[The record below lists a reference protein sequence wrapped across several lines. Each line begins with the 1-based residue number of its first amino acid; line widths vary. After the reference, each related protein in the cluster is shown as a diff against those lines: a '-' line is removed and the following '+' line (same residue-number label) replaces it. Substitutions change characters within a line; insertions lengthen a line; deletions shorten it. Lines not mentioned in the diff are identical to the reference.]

1 MEQTSVTHCWLLF
14 PLAATAL
21 PASQMKRAT
30 QLLRRQ
36 GWKSFCWLVVPA
48 IYLGLF
54 GEFSIGDGT
63 ILPPSLIVVGACM
76 LLFVVFAA
84 IHFRRLGHFSLL
96 FPSAWYLFATCL
108 SGWHSAS
115 HLHWIRGVMEVA
127 LAFCFLL
134 FPYFFLRNRRQLE
147 LCLRVL
153 VLLAVATVLFAVLQ
167 AVLFPFVRGVLA
179 SLYLREDLWWIVGW
193 GWRGRLAGNWVHPSY
208 LGSVLNVAAPFALLR
223 YVRAD
228 TDRRRAIALMLYL
241 TLTGGIALTGTRTP
255 LVACLASSAIFII
268 LARARRRGWA
278 ALACATTLVVTLS
291 LFHFRFAP
299 PDVGS
304 TSPLPRSFA
313 LAERLELRGSKS
325 VATLGMRW
333 ITQGEALSLFRT
345 SPLFGIGMRNYPDR
359 ARGDPMAQFSIHN
372 SLVQNL
378 TEAGLFGLTA
388 FLVLMGAAL
397 RVDFRPKLSSRPE
410 LRPLRAAFFCS
421 SAAILLESLAENSLA
436 VWQILALFWLVRGM
450 SLVVAQR
457 PGAFLSRQSFVGL
470 ERHNPTASQSQE
482 KALVSLPV
490 VAG

>member
-1 MEQTSVTHCWLLF
+1 MEQTSVSHCWLLF
-14 PLAATAL
+14 PVTATAL
-21 PASQMKRAT
+21 SAILERAPR
-30 QLLRRQ
+30 LLRRH
-36 GWKSFCWLVVPA
+36 GWESLCWVVVPA

-54 GEFSIGDGT
+54 GEFSIGGGT
-63 ILPPSLIVVGACM
+63 ILPPSLIIVGACM
-76 LLFVVFAA
+76 LLFVAFAA
-84 IHFRRLGHFSLL
+84 IHFRRVGHFPLL
-96 FPSAWYLFATCL
+96 FPVAWYLLAACL

-147 LCLRVL
+147 SCLKMV
-153 VLLAVATVLFAVLQ
+153 VLLAAATVLFAVLQ
-167 AVLFPFVRGVLA
+167 AVLFPFVRSGLA
-179 SLYLREDLWWIVGW
+179 LLYLREDLWWIVGW
-193 GWRGRLAGNWVHPSY
+193 GWRGRMAGNWVHPSY

-228 TDRRRAIALMLYL
+228 TSRTRALALLLYL
-241 TLTGGIALTGTRTP
+241 TLAAGVALTGTRTP
-255 LVACLASSAIFII
+255 LVAFLASSGTFVI
-268 LARARRRGWA
+268 LAQARRRGWA
-278 ALACATTLVVTLS
+278 ALACAATLIVTLS

-304 TSPLPRSFA
+304 TSQLPRSFA

-325 VATLGMRW
+325 MATIGMRW
-333 ITQGEALSLFRT
+333 ITQGQALSLFRT

-378 TEAGLFGLTA
+378 TEVGLFGLTA

-397 RVDFRPKLSSRPE
+397 RADFRPRLSSLPQ

-457 PGAFLSRQSFVGL
+457 PAAFLSRQSFAGL
-470 ERHNPTASQSQE
+470 ERHSPTESQSQE
-482 KALVSLPV
+482 KALVSLPAV
-490 VAG
+490 VG